1 MQWMLAGPVFRVRF
15 GAWWPCDPVDL
26 GYDEDDDPGKD

>member
-15 GAWWPCDPVDL
+15 GASWACDPVDL
-26 GYDEDDDPGKD
+26 GDEDGRPDPVV